1 MMKVLI
7 LGFTKLRFMPYACF
21 YLDRLDAKKH
31 EIHLLCWNRDG
42 LEDIPA
48 PSGIIVHVFGKQ
60 QLDEVDKRKK
70 VMSFILYRR
79 FALQLMRKQCFDRI
93 IILHSLPGLLVYEQL
108 VGKYKNRYLLD
119 YRDHTY
125 ETNHFFQKAVFGLVR
140 NSFATFVSSKSYL
153 KYLPQLDKILISHN
167 LLMDSLNYRNIGKLS
182 DKVPIVISFW
192 GLIRHYRV
200 NEQIV
205 KQISNDRRFELHYYG
220 REQDTAQR
228 LKELTVTLGSAN
240 VFFHGEYKPA
250 DRYTFAGSTSLLHNI
265 YDADDVNTNMAMGNK
280 YYDGIVFGIPQLC
293 IKGSYMGDIV
303 SECGVG
309 LPCDPFDSG
318 FLDVVHDYYTSLNR
332 EVFLAACEKQ
342 IAWILQDLA
351 KADEVVSG
359 FVGGGD

>member
-1 MMKVLI
+1 MKILLI
-7 LGFTKLRFMPYACF
+7 GFTKFKYMPYMHF
-21 YLDRLDAKKH
+21 YLDRIPHITHD
-31 EIHLLCWNRDG
+31 IHISCWNRDG
-42 LEDIPA
+42 LPDTPA
-48 PSGIIVHVFGKQ
+48 PNEITPHVFYSVVM
-60 QLDEVDKRKK
+60 DEAPKRMKLFA
-70 VMSFILYRR
+70 FIAYRK
-79 FALQLMRKQCFDRI
+79 FVLAIMNQFQFDRI
-93 IILHSLPGLLVYEQL
+93 IVLHSLPGLLVYEQL
-108 VGKYKNRYLLD
+108 VGKYKNKYLLD

-125 ETNHFFQKAVFGLVR
+125 ETNHFFQKAVSSLVR

-153 KYLPQLDKILISHN
+153 KYLPQLDKIHISHN
-167 LLMDSLNYRNIGKLS
+167 VLTDSLNYRNIGKLRDES
-182 DKVPIVISFW
+182 PIVISFW

-200 NEQIV
+200 NEQII
-205 KQISNDRRFELHYYG
+205 KQISNEKRFELHYYG
-220 REQDTAQR
+220 REQDIAQR

-293 IKGSYMGDIV
+293 TKGSYMGITV
-303 SECGVG
+303 SEGGVG
-309 LPCDPFDSG
+309 LPCDPYDSS
-318 FLDVVHDYYTSLNR
+318 FLDAVHHYYTSLNR